1 MEIELK
7 QKLEIDLEN
16 LKKLKNYE
24 NYFSF
29 YFGKLRD
36 QIDLPFFVKSETE
49 QLQNELK
56 LNENW
61 QQLSNKIKLF
71 ESDCLK
77 TTTIFDCGS
86 SIIDL
91 IQNEINENRLD
102 KANYLLNDL
111 TIAKIEK
118 NMLKNRTI
126 LWLDNYK
133 AGLNHCLFRKMDPET
148 TMGKLIIV
156 TNSYLGPNNASEILI
171 NTYEQ
176 VDIKKTIKKYKLL
189 INNANK
195 ELEILKIKS
204 RPFLTN
210 ELIKCLEFQKQLYN
224 NESNVSENQI
234 IETKLDFTRLTHLDI
249 SENEL
254 TEINENL
261 FKDLTFLETVWICS
275 NKIEY
280 LNALAFNNLPNLKHL
295 SLSNNQLTHIDM
307 LEFKSKGLTHL
318 FLANNQISRI
328 DKDAFK
334 NFENLVQ
341 LSLFKNL
348 LTSLDSNLFRSC
360 TNLKEINLSNNNLD
374 KIDSNI
380 FRTTK
385 KLVKINL
392 SMNKLVELDCGL
404 FKELIYL
411 ESIYLADN
419 KLKTISIELF
429 HDLSKIKY
437 ISLFNN
443 DFAIDFDRN
452 HFKDLTINW

>member
-16 LKKLKNYE
+16 LKKLNNYE

-29 YFGKLRD
+29 YFGRLRD

-77 TTTIFDCGS
+77 TNTIFGYES

-91 IQNEINENRLD
+91 IQNEINENHLN

-118 NMLKNRTI
+118 KMLKNRTI

-156 TNSYLGPNNASEILI
+156 TNSYLGPNASEILI

-189 INNANK
+189 INNTNK
-195 ELEILKIKS
+195 QLEILKIKS
-204 RPFLTN
+204 GPFLTN

-224 NESNVSENQI
+224 NGESIVSENQI

-261 FKDLTFLETVWICS
+261 FRDLTFLQTIWICS
-275 NKIEY
+275 NRIEY
-280 LNALAFNNLPNLKHL
+280 LNELAFNNLPNLKHL

-307 LEFKSKGLTHL
+307 LKFKSKGLTHL

-348 LTSLDSNLFRSC
+348 LISLDSNLLSSL
-360 TNLKEINLSNNNLD
+360 TNLKEINLSNNNLE
-374 KIDSNI
+374 KIDSNL
-380 FRTTK
+380 FRTTQ

-392 SMNKLVELDCGL
+392 SMNKLVELDCSL
-404 FKELIYL
+404 FKDLIHL

-429 HDLSKIKY
+429 HGLSKIKY

-443 DFAIDFDRN
+443 DFAIHFDRN
-452 HFKDLTINW
+452 PFKDLTINW